1 MSRRWAITS
10 GLVAAAVVGLGACS
24 IAQPSTP
31 MILENQ
37 TDTPLAVHADGHWVG
52 TYAPETTASV
62 PIPGDPPVGIELVT
76 PSGAVLVEWS
86 FDERAAS
93 AGDATV
99 SEVPCGVIRLSV
111 GPVDL
116 PALDPPPPLGPCP

>member
-24 IAQPSTP
+24 MGQPSTP

-52 TYAPETTASV
+52 TYAPKATASV